1 MIRKPFRA
9 AFLLTVIYSLLFTLF
24 APGVFSGFELLNH
37 PSSFNS
43 QLSSTSEDANVG
55 SSVDVDEVKSSAGFL
70 FSWENEVFEQVE
82 ESGTDFEDQLKFALA
97 AILACLLSISLGRD
111 QTRFIRYSKNFFE
124 DLTDRLH
131 IFHCVYRL

>member
-70 FSWENEVFEQVE
+70 FSWENEAFEQVE

>member
-1 MIRKPFRA
+1 MIRKLFRA
-9 AFLLTVIYSLLFTLF
+9 AILLTVIYSLLFTLF

-55 SSVDVDEVKSSAGFL
+55 SSVDVDELKSSAGFL

-82 ESGTDFEDQLKFALA
+82 ESVTDFEDQLKFALA

>member
-9 AFLLTVIYSLLFTLF
+9 AILLTVIYSLLFTLF
-24 APGVFSGFELLNH
+24 APGVFSGFELLDH

-43 QLSSTSEDANVG
+43 QLSSTSEDANAG
-55 SSVDVDEVKSSAGFL
+55 SSVDVDELKSSAGFL

-82 ESGTDFEDQLKFALA
+82 ESVTDFEDQLKFALA